1 MCQYGAGRMLTVF
14 LFAHGRGL
22 ALAISR
28 IAADGD
34 IKLIKQH
41 VQRVLYF
48 KFVDHGV
55 LHFDSLAKYAAEYL
69 RGQCNSI

>member
-1 MCQYGAGRMLTVF
+1 MSVAYVCEQTQVF
-14 LFAHGRGL
+14 LFACGRGL

-34 IKLIKQH
+34 IKMITQH

-55 LHFDSLAKYAAEYL
+55 LYFDSFAKYAAEYSM
-69 RGQCNSI
+69 GQRNT